1 MEEKVKNDILR
12 QVLDEAAESCRD
24 YLETALPGIKE
35 LGNEF
40 YRSPGTE
47 TWSKF
52 GQMTEGLDWIM
63 RMLYSVTAN
72 RHLYSNG
79 DKYAEIAERLNDLLA
94 ELNNAVQ
101 GGDTVFTGD
110 VILYE
115 LAPVLES
122 LQEAVEETVA
132 ANQARAALH

>member
-12 QVLDEAAESCRD
+12 QVIDEAAESCRD
-24 YLETALPGIKE
+24 YLETALPEIRK
-35 LGNEF
+35 LGSEF
-40 YRSPGTE
+40 YRIPGAE

-79 DKYAEIAERLNDLLA
+79 DRYAEIAERLNNLLA

-110 VILYE
+110 LILYE
-115 LAPVLES
+115 LYPVLES
-122 LQEAVEETVA
+122 LQEAVEETVS
-132 ANQARAALH
+132 ANQARVALH

>member
-1 MEEKVKNDILR
+1 MEEKVKNDVVR
-12 QVLDEAAESCRD
+12 QVIDEATESCRD
-24 YLETALPGIKE
+24 YLETALPEIRN

-52 GQMTEGLDWIM
+52 GQMAEGLDWIM

-72 RHLYSNG
+72 SHLYSNG
-79 DKYAEIAERLNDLLA
+79 DRYAEIAELLNDLLA

-110 VILYE
+110 LILYE
-115 LAPVLES
+115 LYPVLES
-122 LQEAVEETVA
+122 LQEAVKETIA